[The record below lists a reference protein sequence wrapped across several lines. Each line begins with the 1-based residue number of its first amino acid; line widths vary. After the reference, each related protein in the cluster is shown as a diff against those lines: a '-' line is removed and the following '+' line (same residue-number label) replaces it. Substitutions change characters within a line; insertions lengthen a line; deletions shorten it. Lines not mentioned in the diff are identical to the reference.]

1 MTLPESILELIY
13 RTLSGDADEA
23 ECRHL
28 AELLKNDP
36 ELAAEFQAISRLWQL
51 GKYSGK
57 WEKITPDAAWKRIVE
72 KRKIQVP
79 VRKRHAPFWGIA
91 AVMLLLIS
99 IAASV
104 LFVSSEKDQPEQIVE
119 VIKSGEAKAQLI
131 LASGK
136 KIELGSYMP
145 EKIQELGAVI
155 NGDTALLVYQ
165 KNEQLADAGMKYN
178 KLIIPRGGE
187 YRLQLSDGSVV
198 FLNSDSRLK
207 YPVVF
212 SQEKREVY
220 LEGEAYF
227 EVSPDENHPFV
238 VHTSGLSVNVLGTG
252 FNVMAYRNEERAEV
266 TLVHGKV
273 RVKSAGGN
281 AVLRP
286 DEQLVYHYS
295 TNNQTIHQV
304 MASKYVSWTEGV
316 LAFDGMSLEELTNK
330 LSRWYD
336 VEFFFTSE
344 QLKTLKFTGAFM
356 KYNDIQYVLSLIGET
371 TDVRF
376 ILKNR
381 TVSVI
386 KK

>member
-13 RTLSGDADEA
+13 RTLSGDADGA

-28 AELLKNDP
+28 AELLKNNP
-36 ELAAEFQAISRLWQL
+36 ELAVEFRAISRLWQL

-57 WEKITPDAAWKRIVE
+57 WGKITPDAAWKRIVE

-79 VRKRHAPFWGIA
+79 VRKRYIPFWGIA

-99 IAASV
+99 IAVSV
-104 LFVSSEKDQPEQIVE
+104 FFISSEKDQSEQIVE
-119 VIKSGEAKAQLI
+119 VIKPGEAKAQLV

-136 KIELGSYMP
+136 KIKLGRYMP
-145 EKIQELGAVI
+145 EEIQELGAVI

-165 KNEQLADAGMKYN
+165 KNDQLAEAGVKYN

-198 FLNSDSRLK
+198 FLNSESCLK

-227 EVSPDENHPFV
+227 EVAPDEDHPFV
-238 VHTSGLSVNVLGTG
+238 VHASGLIVNVLGTE

-273 RVKSAGGN
+273 GVRSDGGSV
-281 AVLRP
+281 VLRP

-295 TNNQTIHQV
+295 TNNQIIHQV
-304 MASKYVSWTEGV
+304 GASKYISWTEGV
-316 LAFDGMSLEELTNK
+316 LTFDGMSLEDLTNK

-356 KYNDIQYVLSLIGET
+356 KYNGIQYVLSLIGET
-371 TDVRF
+371 TDVQFVLR
-376 ILKNR
+376 NR